1 MPNSL
6 FQKNGLILTILLF
19 FSVLTRVPY
28 GGSPLTG
35 DEGITFNHY
44 AFISWKDLVFNYT
57 DTNQHTL
64 FSVLSNISL
73 KLFGDNEWSFR
84 LPSILAGIL
93 AVPLTYWVGIKFLNS
108 RFASFIAAV
117 LILFSSPNLIYS
129 QAGRGYAL
137 TVILALLFIGSICK
151 LVEFQNNWKDG
162 SIFFLSGLGL
172 VVTLPSNALFLAGSA
187 FFSFFLIL
195 DRQKGNVRSLVPTFK
210 KLTSYFFVLLFAVS
224 YYLYGIKE
232 GLQAGIHNYSTKL
245 PILYSLKIILN
256 FFKEPFS
263 FWIYAFFLLGVF
275 FFTNR
280 KKLFAILSLLTV
292 PITIMLVFGTIGYQ
306 RIFIFLLPFVFFVTA
321 IGIESIF
328 NILFFKRSRL
338 QAIIGFV
345 LIGVFFVPVFKFGV
359 KYYSARANIK
369 EATISEAR
377 QISSYIRE
385 NVPGNTLIISLI
397 GSQEKSVLIHYLE
410 KRLANAMFQLLNGE
424 KPERLFVVAYKSPPE
439 DEFRLGSFQTNRFL
453 TIPKESLNRL
463 NCKGKICLYE
473 WEVKLNRLIP
483 PAVDLDYETKIAFPK
498 IPQIEVQSLNDLK
511 ILGDQSLLIKHREKQ
526 GIKLATTEVKTV
538 QFKNDGYFL
547 LVFLRPFGQK
557 SYVNLWD
564 RNKRESPRE
573 MAYLNPYMGRV
584 ALPNQKE
591 IWQMVY
597 LLYPIKKG
605 MHNLAE
611 IFYLNKKE
619 NKFDGIQSFFI
630 ALR

>member
-1 MPNSL
+1 MPNSA

-28 GGSPLTG
+28 GGIPLTG

-44 AFISWKDLVFNYT
+44 AFNSWKDLVFNYT

-64 FSVLSNISL
+64 FSLLSNISL
-73 KLFGDNEWSFR
+73 KFFGENEWSFR

-108 RFASFIAAV
+108 RLASFIAAV
-117 LILFSSPNLIYS
+117 LILFSSPHLIYS
-129 QAGRGYAL
+129 QAGRGYSL

-172 VVTLPSNALFLAGSA
+172 VVALPSNGLFLAGSA

-195 DRQKGNVRSLVPTFK
+195 DGQKDNLRSLVPTLK
-210 KLTSYFFVLLFAVS
+210 KLTSYFLVLLFAVS
-224 YYLYGIKE
+224 SYLYCIKE
-232 GLQAGIHNYSTKL
+232 GLQAGVHNYSNEL
-245 PILYSLKIILN
+245 PVLYSLKIFFN
-256 FFKEPFS
+256 FFKEPFP
-263 FWIYAFFLLGVF
+263 FWIYAFFLLGIF

-280 KKLFAILSLLTV
+280 QKLFAILSLLIV
-292 PITIMLVFGTIGYQ
+292 PLAIMLVFGTIGYQ
-306 RIFIFLLPFVFFVTA
+306 RIYIFILPFVFFITA
-321 IGIESIF
+321 VGIESIF
-328 NILFFKRSRL
+328 NKLFFKRSRL
-338 QAIIGFV
+338 KAIIGFV
-345 LIGVFFVPVFKFGV
+345 LISVFFVPVVKFGV
-359 KYYSARANIK
+359 QYYPDRANIK

-377 QISSYIRE
+377 QISDYIRE
-385 NVPGNTLIISLI
+385 NIPGNALIISLL

-410 KRLANAMFQLLNGE
+410 KRLSNEMFQLLNGGKLE
-424 KPERLFVVAYKSPPE
+424 KIFVVAYKDPPE
-439 DEFRLGSFQTNRFL
+439 DEFRLGSFQINRFL

-463 NCKGKICLYE
+463 DCKGKICLYE
-473 WEVKLNRLIP
+473 WEVKFNRLIP
-483 PAVDLDYETKIAFPK
+483 PAVDLDYETKITFPK
-498 IPQIEVQSLNDLK
+498 IPQLEVQSLNDLK
-511 ILGDQSLLIKHREKQ
+511 ILGDQSLLIKHRSKQ

-547 LVFLRPFGQK
+547 LAFLRPFGQK

-564 RNKRESPRE
+564 RNKSEEPSE

-584 ALPNQKE
+584 ALPDQKE

-605 MHNLAE
+605 RHNLAE
-611 IFYLNKKE
+611 TFYLNKKE

-630 ALR
+630 TLR